1 MGHKTRPNS
10 MLTQKW
16 FRKATHKKH
25 FLSAKSCNPQ
35 WSYNSYKDILPNNKA
50 TMFIK
55 VEAIEGRKTGN
66 KLISRDFNITTQCK
80 KDHSD
85 KHE

>member
-1 MGHKTRPNS
+1 
-10 MLTQKW
+10 
-16 FRKATHKKH
+16 
-25 FLSAKSCNPQ
+25 
-35 WSYNSYKDILPNNKA
+35 
-50 TMFIK
+50 MFIK

-66 KLISRDFNITTQCK
+66 KLISRDFKITTQCK